1 MRPEGVDTYSE
12 WEQSALVPKYYRGL
26 VVSDPLVSNLLRHS
40 LDVLG
45 RILGLC
51 AAVSVEEVVAALGNE
66 EALLIACG
74 IAVGSNGNL
83 LDESRGLGVIFLLAD
98 NLSHCINSFPTFN
111 FFDFY
116 SISHIFCLFNTFFK
130 QIFGEFD

>member
-26 VVSDPLVSNLLRHS
+26 VVSDPLVCYLLGHS

-51 AAVSVEEVVAALGNE
+51 AALSVEEVVATLGNE
-66 EALLIACG
+66 EALLVACG
-74 IAVGSNGNL
+74 ITVGTNGNL
-83 LDESRGLGVIFLLAD
+83 LDEGRGLGIIFLLAD
-98 NLSHCINSFPTFN
+98 NLSHFITPFPR
-111 FFDFY
+111 
-116 SISHIFCLFNTFFK
+116 IIFLLV
-130 QIFGEFD
+130 